1 MANHPISLVSPVQ
14 IIQASMARNNE
25 NFSPN
30 DGMLPSTGVG
40 EHPEASVNAAPGN
53 IITDSYAMQANDET
67 AFIFGSTASERSAT
81 AADYTTV
88 DDASKL
94 ASRAALDNDVIEKI
108 TREEKRKKRPTQKQE
123 HYLVVPTE
131 QASESEERWDE
142 NETNTKNSI
151 LVASHGRV

>member
-30 DGMLPSTGVG
+30 DSMLPSTGVG
-40 EHPEASVNAAPGN
+40 EHSEASLDAAPGN

-81 AADYTTV
+81 ASDYTTV

-94 ASRAALDNDVIEKI
+94 ASRTALDNDVIEKI
-108 TREEKRKKRPTQKQE
+108 TREDKRKKRPTQKQE
-123 HYLVVPTE
+123 HYLETPIKSAA
-131 QASESEERWDE
+131 QDEEGWDKNE
-142 NETNTKNSI
+142 NDTKNSI
-151 LVASHGRV
+151 LVASYGRV